1 MPDEAMVERVARA
14 IAAEDNEEGY
24 DAWEANPGEPGRR
37 CWFEYARAALEA
49 SGHTA
54 LLREIEGLRSALG
67 RLDRNFDLLLA
78 GKPVH
83 DVAETKAETRAA
95 LSRPLVGGGQS

>member
-1 MPDEAMVERVARA
+1 MHVQLLK
-14 IAAEDNEEGY
+14 
-24 DAWEANPGEPGRR
+24 
-37 CWFEYARAALEA
+37 AALEA

-54 LLREIEGLRSALG
+54 LLREIEDLRSALE

-78 GKPVH
+78 GKPVR

-95 LSRPLVGGGQS
+95 LSRPLDIIPLGHVQTHARGRREVGR